1 MWSSDGGDSP
11 MAKRNQVVDRQ
22 RSAAQVIGGDH
33 IGVFQAGFAVKIDDG
48 RATLP
53 DGAEQG
59 HISTGRAID
68 KAGDLTI
75 EEHGQR
81 GFLLLRILIGVT
93 DQDGIAVIFSNIL
106 NGFNKSG
113 EKRIANI
120 GDHYADGAGLL
131 SPEPSG
137 FAWLVFSVAMDSG
150 QDSFAST
157 GSNVI
162 GPVKGSGNGGDAH
175 V

>member
-1 MWSSDGGDSP
+1 
-11 MAKRNQVVDRQ
+11 MAKRNQMLDRQ

-33 IGVFQAGFAVKIDDG
+33 IDVFQAGFAVKIDDG
-48 RATLP
+48 GAALP
-53 DGAEQG
+53 DCPEQG

-75 EEHGQR
+75 EKHRQR
-81 GFLLLRILIGVT
+81 GFFLLRILIGVT
-93 DQDGIAVIFSNIL
+93 DQDGIAVVSRDIL
-106 NGFNKSG
+106 NGFNKTG
-113 EKRIANI
+113 EKRITNI

-131 SPEPSG
+131 SSEPSG

-150 QDSFAST
+150 QDSLAST